1 MALNM
6 SYYGTLAEANQYFAL
21 RLHSIAWDMAEPRDK
36 PKALFAATKII
47 DSLNFKG
54 HRHTV
59 WVLLQSFVR
68 EYSNDNDPFLD
79 TYFERLRED
88 QIRAAEE
95 QQPLEFPRG
104 ADAVVPDDI
113 RRACYEI
120 AYNLLDG
127 KDPEMELENLQV
139 TAHGYGLVRT
149 HYERSMVPQEHIIN
163 GIPSVTAW
171 NILKP
176 YLRDSRT
183 ARTSRIS

>member
-1 MALNM
+1 MAAQPEWSVTMALNL
-6 SYYGTLAEANQYFAL
+6 SYYGTLEEANQYFAL

-36 PKALFAATKII
+36 PKALYAATKII

-54 HRHTV
+54 HRSTV
-59 WVLLQSFVR
+59 WALLQTFVR

-79 TYFERLRED
+79 TYLCRLRED

-104 ADAVVPDDI
+104 SDTAVPDDI

-127 KDPEMELENLQV
+127 KDPEMELENTKSLP
-139 TAHGYGLVRT
+139 TDTGSSGLT
-149 HYERSMVPQEHIIN
+149 TN
-163 GIPSVTAW
+163 GRWCHKS
-171 NILKP
+171 
-176 YLRDSRT
+176 
-183 ARTSRIS
+183 ISSTEFPV